1 MKVFTFPQYFADDP
15 ALSFTFAPPNSREK
29 CTIFVCEALLGPT
42 GYAAPFEGRQITVE
56 APKTTKEAQSQI
68 HSSSR

>member
-15 ALSFTFAPPNSREK
+15 ALSFTFAPPTRGK

-42 GYAAPFEGRQITVE
+42 GYAAGFEGRQITDE
-56 APKTTKEAQSQI
+56 APKTTEEAQSQI
-68 HSSSR
+68 HSSLR